1 MVLPTLIR
9 ISEVYCTVI
18 HFQLKLECIF
28 VEILSIPLDVY
39 PLCFWTATE
48 TQGVD
53 NRQIIATFASNRILR
68 NFLVFQISL
77 KYKRTWP
84 MNRRWTTPVTLVTRQ
99 CNNDDIMGLVN
110 LFECSDAI
118 HNSCLTLIKCFAFLP
133 IQYINVFDTNLT
145 IKSCFFLD
153 SSINWF
159 VLIIKAGTECL
170 ITIWMNFGL
179 QRIKMH
185 AC

>member
-39 PLCFWTATE
+39 PLFL
-48 TQGVD
+48 D
-53 NRQIIATFASNRILR
+53 RYR
-68 NFLVFQISL
+68 NTRRGWQTNYCNFRFQQNFTKFSCFQISL
-77 KYKRTWP
+77 KYMRSWP
-84 MNRRWTTPVTLVTRQ
+84 MNRRWTIPVTPVTRQ
-99 CNNDDIMGLVN
+99 CDNDDIMGLVN
-110 LFECSDAI
+110 LFECRVAI
-118 HNSCLTLIKCFAFLP
+118 HNSCLTLIKRSAFHP
-133 IQYINVFDTNLT
+133 TQCSNVFVTNLT

-153 SSINWF
+153 SSINWL
-159 VLIIKAGTECL
+159 VPIIMTGTKCL

-179 QRIKMH
+179 QRIKTH